1 MKAITRKTALAAVG
15 ATLLGGAAAAQDTIK
30 IGVTQ
35 PLTGAFAASGNY
47 VAQGAKIAEEEINK
61 AGGVLGKKI
70 QLIVEDNKSNPTEAV
85 ATAEKLIVQR
95 QGAGDDGRLELDA
108 DAGRHAQARG
118 IQGADA
124 GRDLLVRQDHHLGQP
139 LHLPHQPDLGDGGQG
154 LHAAVQEDGR
164 SRRSPSSS
172 TNNDF
177 GLGAAKEFAEAAKT
191 EGVQV
196 GVMETMDPK
205 ATDFSAQLAKIK
217 ASGGDTLFVTTAVE
231 QITLILKQAKDQ
243 QLTAR
248 IITTGGSNSPD
259 QLIAQAGEA
268 ANGSY
273 HLVFFTPWFPEAVKN
288 PDIAKKFVALWNEKK
303 HQRRRPDR
311 GLPRLGRPARHRR
324 GHQGRRQSRA
334 RGHHQGDVGRQGQG
348 HQRRHRLHQA
358 GPEKEGV
365 KVVARETMD
374 PKATD
379 FSAQLAKIKASGAD
393 TVFVTT
399 AVEQATLI
407 LKQAKDQQVTAR
419 IITTGGSVSPDQL
432 IAQAGEA
439 ANGSYHLVFFTPWF
453 PEAVKNPDV
462 AKRFVA
468 LWNEKKYNVGGLTE
482 GFRGWDGLHVIVAAI
497 KAAGKAEPEAITKAL
512 WGVKVKGING
522 DIAFIKQGPA
532 GKESAQ
538 NVPSVYLVKIDGG
551 KVTRQ

>member
-1 MKAITRKTALAAVG
+1 MSSRVLSTALVVALG
-15 ATLLGGAAAAQDTIK
+15 TTLLAAGAAAQDTIK

-47 VAQGAKIAEEEINK
+47 VTQGAKIAEEEINK

-70 QLIVEDNKSNPTEAV
+70 ELIVEDNKSNPTEAV
-85 ATAEKLIVQR
+85 ATAEKLIVKDKVPVML
-95 QGAGDDGRLELDA
+95 GAWSSTLTLAVMPKLEEYKVPMVVETSSSGKITTSGNPYIFRISPTSEMEA
-108 DAGRHAQARG
+108 VAFT
-118 IQGADA
+118 
-124 GRDLLVRQDHHLGQP
+124 P
-139 LHLPHQPDLGDGGQG
+139 LFKKMAIKDVAFL
-154 LHAAVQEDGR
+154 
-164 SRRSPSSS
+164 S

-177 GLGAAKEFAEAAKT
+177 GLGAANEFAKAA
-191 EGVQV
+191 
-196 GVMETMDPK
+196 
-205 ATDFSAQLAKIK
+205 
-217 ASGGDTLFVTTAVE
+217 
-231 QITLILKQAKDQ
+231 
-243 QLTAR
+243 
-248 IITTGGSNSPD
+248 
-259 QLIAQAGEA
+259 
-268 ANGSY
+268 
-273 HLVFFTPWFPEAVKN
+273 
-288 PDIAKKFVALWNEKK
+288 
-303 HQRRRPDR
+303 
-311 GLPRLGRPARHRR
+311 
-324 GHQGRRQSRA
+324 
-334 RGHHQGDVGRQGQG
+334 
-348 HQRRHRLHQA
+348 
-358 GPEKEGV
+358 EKEGV
-365 KVVARETMD
+365 KVAARETMD

-432 IAQAGEA
+432 IAQAGDA

-462 AKRFVA
+462 AKKFVA
-468 LWNEKKYNVGGLTE
+468 LWNGKGHNVGGLTE
-482 GFRGWDGLHVIVAAI
+482 GFRGWDGLHVIVEAI

-512 WGVKVKGING
+512 WDVKVKGING